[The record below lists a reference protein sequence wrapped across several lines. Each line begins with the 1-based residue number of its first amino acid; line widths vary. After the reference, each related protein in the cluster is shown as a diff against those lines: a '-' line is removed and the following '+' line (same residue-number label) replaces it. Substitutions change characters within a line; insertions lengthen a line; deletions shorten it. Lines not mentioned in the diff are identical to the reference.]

1 MICGVCIASQSEQTD
16 VQKNTGMMY
25 VFKVFATDLMG
36 EGKRTQEVVM
46 EEVVIFV
53 VDGFHR
59 SSSI

>member
-53 VDGFHR
+53 VDGFYR
-59 SSSI
+59 SS